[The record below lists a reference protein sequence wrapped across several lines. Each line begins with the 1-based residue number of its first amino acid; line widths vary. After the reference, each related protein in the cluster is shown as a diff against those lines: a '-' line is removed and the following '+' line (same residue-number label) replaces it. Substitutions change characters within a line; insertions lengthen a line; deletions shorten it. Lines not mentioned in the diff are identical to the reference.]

1 MTGLASAP
9 HKRPRRLDPALWVVI
24 AVTLI
29 ALIAFDRP
37 LAVGDGLAYLIW
49 LDSIALDGDLDLSN
63 QAEKFAAVNTYHIYQ
78 NPQTGRWASAFSLGI
93 ALLLTPFY
101 WIGALLD
108 TLPAFRINDAHFLGI
123 QGVPFAYTFCSMVGV
138 NLYALATVIMGYR
151 LARRHSCAG
160 PWGAAGVTLAVYLG
174 TPLLFYTTVDP
185 MNSHI
190 AGAFAATLFLT
201 LWLNARAL
209 VRTSG
214 WRAATRRQGKTRFG
228 NRGYEVRAFVWR
240 SALRWLW
247 IGLAA
252 GLTALCRWQV
262 ALIAFPVGVELLLR
276 RRWREVVA
284 LGLGFALL
292 AWIIPYSWWQMY
304 GKLALIP
311 ATQGDESAVLIAPV
325 NTLRVLFSPIS
336 GLFPWSPI
344 AALALIGLWPLARR
358 DWPLALSA
366 VVMFTSQAL
375 VNGSVKNW
383 WAGIGFGM
391 RRMAE
396 LYPVYVLCLAA
407 LFGAASRRRWSAALV
422 WALTAAC
429 VIYGLAL
436 VLARFNFTWTNPW
449 GLARDTPLKEL
460 TYSFSRE
467 QRYLIW
473 PVIKDHV
480 GPWAWRKPGP

>member
-1 MTGLASAP
+1 MTGTGSAP
-9 HKRPRRLDPALWVVI
+9 YKRPLRLDPALWFVI

-63 QAEKFAAVNTYHIYQ
+63 QAEKFAAVNTYHVWR

-108 TLPAFRINDAHFLGI
+108 ALPAFRINDAHFLGI
-123 QGVPFAYTFCSMVGV
+123 QGVPFAYTFCSMIGV
-138 NLYALATVIMGYR
+138 NLYALATVVMGYR

-190 AGAFAATLFLT
+190 AGAFGATLFMT
-201 LWLNARAL
+201 LWLPARVGTG
-209 VRTSG
+209 VRVSD
-214 WRAATRRQGKTRFG
+214 WRA
-228 NRGYEVRAFVWR
+228 V
-240 SALRWLW
+240 LRWLW

-366 VVMFTSQAL
+366 VLMFLSQAL

-396 LYPVYVLCLAA
+396 LYPVYVICLAA
-407 LFGAASRRRWSAALV
+407 LFGAASRRRWVSALV
-422 WALTAAC
+422 WTLTVACAL
-429 VIYGLAL
+429 YGLAL

-467 QRYLIW
+467 RRHLIL